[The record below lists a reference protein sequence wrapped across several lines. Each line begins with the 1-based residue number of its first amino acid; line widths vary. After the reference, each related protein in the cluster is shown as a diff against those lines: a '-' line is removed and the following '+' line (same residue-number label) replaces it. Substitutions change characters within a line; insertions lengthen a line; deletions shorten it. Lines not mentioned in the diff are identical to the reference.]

1 MKSRRSIYSYLVSL
15 TIVGLLVMRL
25 VDSTGEF
32 STEYPNRPIQIVVPF
47 AAGGGTDTFVRI
59 LQKSIY
65 AKGLLPQPLVI
76 INQPGG
82 GGTIGSRYVKESRP
96 DGYRIL
102 CHNESIITTQLSG
115 TVPFGAQDMA
125 PIAQTGT
132 VTPMVVVR
140 EDSRFQDLNGL
151 LDESADKPNSLR
163 FGADVGSLAHFMAME
178 IEQSKPGSALNYIT
192 CGGGQKRFTLLLG
205 RHLDA
210 AIFSLSEYLA
220 FRASNET
227 PPDQNIR
234 ALAVLQA
241 ERHSA
246 IPQALTAMEQG
257 VPIGVNS
264 VFYCL
269 APEGTPANFA
279 DRLASVLEATLQ
291 DPVVVAKL
299 AKISTGTGFGK
310 GNELSDYIDMRIETL
325 SAFAVSSSASL
336 PNFPAWVIGIVGVL
350 ALGIGIG
357 SLRTKGSDKEIFEN
371 DRGERGTAL
380 VALAV
385 FVGYVVCLQF
395 GVPYATATAL
405 AIFILGA
412 TIASWNRERLFS
424 IGQLALL
431 FALGSEF
438 VFVRIFS
445 VPLP

>member
-1 MKSRRSIYSYLVSL
+1 
-15 TIVGLLVMRL
+15 
-25 VDSTGEF
+25 
-32 STEYPNRPIQIVVPF
+32 
-47 AAGGGTDTFVRI
+47 
-59 LQKSIY
+59 
-65 AKGLLPQPLVI
+65 
-76 INQPGG
+76 
-82 GGTIGSRYVKESRP
+82 
-96 DGYRIL
+96 
-102 CHNESIITTQLSG
+102 
-115 TVPFGAQDMA
+115 MA

-205 RHLDA
+205 GHLDA

-246 IPQALTAMEQG
+246 IRQALTAMEQG
-257 VPIGVNS
+257 VPIDVNS
-264 VFYCL
+264 VFYWL
-269 APEGTPANFA
+269 APEGTPEDVV

-291 DPVVVAKL
+291 DPVVVA
-299 AKISTGTGFGK
+299 G
-310 GNELSDYIDMRIETL
+310 
-325 SAFAVSSSASL
+325 
-336 PNFPAWVIGIVGVL
+336 L

-385 FVGYVVCLQF
+385 FVGYVVCLQL

-445 VPLP
+445 VPFP